1 MATNPIE
8 QCALARDAD
17 LSEPELVNCNIQ
29 VYPRVRH
36 RIPQR
41 LLRLYIHS
49 ELHIL
54 LYPQTLA
61 LERALDVD
69 FPLQAALNDLEPFF
83 ADARALRTRTLR
95 TAFGPMV
102 RKLKIINDGLNHSLW
117 RTATLR

>member
-1 MATNPIE
+1 M
-8 QCALARDAD
+8 
-17 LSEPELVNCNIQ
+17 
-29 VYPRVRH
+29 RH

-61 LERALDVD
+61 LATGPCRDVRYVGERALDVD

-102 RKLKIINDGLNHSLW
+102 RKLKIINDALNHSLW